1 VLQLGPLNLDEREG
15 IYKRQDCFQA
25 LLLYCVVLILRRD
38 VMYDEMTRRTP
49 LRQAANIVED
59 GELIVAVNI
68 DTDFI
73 GGGWMG

>member
-1 VLQLGPLNLDEREG
+1 M
-15 IYKRQDCFQA
+15 
-25 LLLYCVVLILRRD
+25 LILRRD

-49 LRQAANIVED
+49 LRQAANVVED
-59 GELIVAVNI
+59 GELIMAVNI